1 MILLAFIAATILPF
15 MAPIVFRN
23 VVSLGIYG
31 VATGATLSFF
41 AFGLLDE
48 TMIMTQGLALTI
60 QLLLV
65 ISATHLLGV
74 FSRLTVLFYQEKH
87 KQPAVD
93 WLITLAFA
101 AVMPLA
107 MIAA

>member
-23 VVSLGIYG
+23 VVSLGIYA
-31 VATGATLSFF
+31 VVTGIVLSFL

-48 TMIMTQGLALTI
+48 AMVLTRGVALSI

-65 ISATHLLGV
+65 IAATHLLGV
-74 FSRLTVLFYQEKH
+74 FSRLTVLFYKQH
-87 KQPAVD
+87 SKQPAIE
-93 WLITLAFA
+93 WLITLGFA

-107 MIAA
+107 MVAA